1 MKVVIGMGR
10 LRFRQVHLDFHTSEK
25 IVEIGE
31 AFDPKEFAETL
42 KKAGV
47 NSITCFA
54 RCHHGMIYYDTKFPA
69 RHPGLKRD
77 LLREQIEACHA
88 VDIKVPIY
96 ITVGWDEYIA
106 NRHPE
111 WLERKPDGSPYGS
124 GGPLKAGWKTLCF
137 NTPYINYVEEQTI
150 EVLEKF
156 GDQVDGLFFD
166 IIFQNPC
173 CCNYCIEG
181 MLKEG
186 LDPEDEKDRKK
197 YATKIVNEFKKRMTS
212 IVRKHNKDCTIFYN
226 AGHIG
231 PAIRESLDTYT
242 HLELESLPSG
252 GWGYDHFPIT
262 VRYAKNLGKEYIGM
276 TGKFHKSWA
285 DFGGF
290 KNQPALEYECF
301 MSLAHGAKC
310 SIGDQLHP
318 SGAIN
323 KATYELIGSVY
334 NQVKEKEAWCDDV
347 EAVSEIAVF
356 TPEAIRDDGIR
367 LYPSVRGAYK
377 MLVESHYQFDIV
389 DEEMDFSK
397 YEVLILPDIITFDTK
412 LQNKV
417 NEYIQNGGKVI
428 FSYKSGMDRQ
438 ENEFIIQGTGIKL
451 VGDAEYSPDYV
462 VARDA
467 VKNGLLDTEYVMYD
481 RGLWVEADK
490 DAEKL
495 AAIWN
500 PYFNRSYKHFCSHNQ
515 TPVEKDSGYPAIV
528 KKDNIIYF
536 AHPLFSMYYEHGM
549 RAYKQLFV
557 NSLKLLLEDKIIE
570 TNVPTTAHININYQS
585 TYDRYV
591 VHILHYIPE
600 RRYKLI
606 DTIEDVIPLYNIELK
621 VKLPKAP
628 AKVYCAP
635 SMEELDFS
643 YDGKYAKLIVPEV
656 KGHQM
661 VVFEHTL

>member
-1 MKVVIGMGR
+1 MKGVIGMGR

-77 LLREQIEACHA
+77 LLKEQIEACHA

-111 WLERKPDGSPYGS
+111 WLERKPDGSPYGA
-124 GGPLKAGWKTLCF
+124 GGPLKPGWKTLCF
-137 NTPYINYVEEQTI
+137 NTPYIDYVEKQTI

-166 IIFQNPC
+166 IIFQDPC

-186 LDPEDEKDRKK
+186 LDPENEEDRKK
-197 YATKIVNEFKKRMTS
+197 YATKIVNGFKKRMTNT
-212 IVRKHNKDCTIFYN
+212 VRKYNKDCTIFYN

-231 PAIRESLDTYT
+231 PTIRESLDTYT

-262 VRYAKNLGKEYIGM
+262 VRYARNLGKEYLGM

-301 MSLAHGAKC
+301 MSLAHGAKI

-347 EAVSEIAVF
+347 EAVTEIAVF
-356 TPEAIRDDGIR
+356 TPEAIRNDGIR
-367 LYPSVRGAYK
+367 LYPSVQGAYK

-389 DEEMDFSK
+389 DQEMDFSK
-397 YEVLILPDIITFDTK
+397 YKVLILPDIITFDSQ

-417 NEYIQNGGKVI
+417 NEYIQNGGKVL
-428 FSYKSGMDRQ
+428 FSYKSGMDR
-438 ENEFIIQGTGIKL
+438 EEKEFVIEGAGIKL

-462 VARDA
+462 VAGEAIKD
-467 VKNGLLDTEYVMYD
+467 GLLDTEYVMYN
-481 RGLWVEADK
+481 RGLWVEADGGSE
-490 DAEKL
+490 AL

-536 AHPLFSMYYEHGM
+536 AHPIFSMYYEHGM
-549 RAYKQLFV
+549 RAYKLLFI
-557 NSLKLLLEDKIIE
+557 NSLKLLLKDKIVE
-570 TNVPTTAHININYQS
+570 TNAPTTAHINVNYQPS
-585 TYDRYV
+585 HDRYV

-600 RRYKLI
+600 RRYKTI
-606 DTIEDVIPLYNIELK
+606 DTIEDIIPLYNIEIK
-621 VKLPKAP
+621 IKLPKAP
-628 AKVYCAP
+628 EKVYCAP
-635 SMEELDFS
+635 SLEELDFS
-643 YDGKYAKLIVPEV
+643 YDGEYAKVIVPEI

-661 VVFEHTL
+661 VIFE

>member
-1 MKVVIGMGR
+1 MGK

-69 RHPGLKRD
+69 KHPGLKRD

-137 NTPYINYVEEQTI
+137 NTPYIDYVEEQTI

-156 GDQVDGLFFD
+156 GDEVDGLFFD
-166 IIFQNPC
+166 IIFQDPC

-186 LDPEDEKDRKK
+186 LDPENEKDRKR
-197 YATKIVNEFKKRMTS
+197 YANRIVNEFKKRMTAT
-212 IVRKHNKDCTIFYN
+212 VRKYNKNCTIFYN

-231 PAIRESLDTYT
+231 PSIRESLDTYT

-262 VRYAKNLGKEYIGM
+262 VRFARNLGKEYLGM

-301 MSLAHGAKC
+301 MALAHGAKC

-334 NQVKEKEAWCDDV
+334 NQVKEKETWCDDV
-347 EAVSEIAVF
+347 EAVTEIAVF
-356 TPEAIRDDGIR
+356 TPEAIRNDGIR
-367 LYPSVRGAYK
+367 LYPSVQGAYR

-389 DEEMDFSK
+389 DEYVDFSK
-397 YEVLILPDIITFDTK
+397 YKVLILPDMITFDAG
-412 LQNKV
+412 LLNKV
-417 NEYIQNGGKVI
+417 KEYMGKGGKVLL
-428 FSYKSGMDRQ
+428 SYKSGMDR
-438 ENEFIIQGTGIKL
+438 EEKEFLLKEAGIKL
-451 VGDAEYSPDYV
+451 VGDAQYSPDYV
-462 VARDA
+462 VAGDA
-467 VKNGLLDTEYVMYD
+467 VKEGLLDTEYVMYE
-481 RGLWVEADK
+481 RGLWVKPSEDSETL
-490 DAEKL
+490 AE
-495 AAIWN
+495 IWN

-528 KKDNIIYF
+528 KRGNIIYF
-536 AHPLFSMYYEHGM
+536 AYPIFSMYKEHGM
-549 RAYKQLFV
+549 KAYKQLV
-557 NSLKLLLEDKIIE
+557 DNSLKLLLKDKIVE
-570 TNVPTTAHININYQS
+570 TNAPTTAHININYQPA
-585 TYDRYV
+585 YDRYIA
-591 VHILHYIPE
+591 HILHYIPE
-600 RRYKLI
+600 RRCNII
-606 DTIEDVIPLYNIELK
+606 DTIEDVIPLYNIDLK
-621 VKLPKAP
+621 IKLPKAP

-635 SMEELDFS
+635 SMQELDFD
-643 YDGKYAKLIVPEV
+643 YEQNYVKVVVPEV

-661 VVFEHTL
+661 VVFEF